1 MICYS
6 RKRFFKRNKEYVE
19 MNPEIVAKMGE

>member
-1 MICYS
+1 MIFYS
-6 RKRFFKRNKEYVE
+6 EKGFFKRNKEYVE

>member
-1 MICYS
+1 MIFYS
-6 RKRFFKRNKEYVE
+6 GKGFFKRNKEYVE